1 MKRIIK
7 YCIIL
12 ASFLAVASCMTPKKV
27 LYLQDMKQGTQIDL
41 ENKYEAVISPNDELR
56 IIVSSEDEDLSKPF
70 NLGYGTGSN
79 SMYYGGGN
87 GNYMGYLVDTYGN
100 IQFPILGEI
109 HAAGMTRLQLQ
120 NDIKRRLIQG
130 AYIEDPYVMVRFN
143 NYKIFFLGPDGGK
156 AVTIPEERCT
166 FLEALSLAGDLG
178 LFTRRD
184 KIGVLR
190 EVEGQMTLRYLDPR
204 DSKVFNDPYYML
216 QQNDIILTQSFR
228 SRYYREEFS
237 FWTSWISLFSSA
249 ATIATLVTL
258 VKNMI
263 PNQSGQS
270 E

>member
-1 MKRIIK
+1 MKRIIR
-7 YCIIL
+7 IL
-12 ASFLAVASCMTPKKV
+12 SISAVLMAAASCMTPKKV
-27 LYLQDMKQGTQIDL
+27 LYLQDMKQGSQIEL

-56 IIVSSEDEDLSKPF
+56 IIVSCEDEDLSKPF

-79 SMYYGGGN
+79 SMFYGGGGN
-87 GNYMGYLVDTYGN
+87 NYMGYLVDIYGN

-156 AVTIPEERCT
+156 AITIPEERCT

-178 LFTRRD
+178 LYTRRD
-184 KIGVLR
+184 KMGVLR
-190 EVEGQMTLRYLDPR
+190 EVDGKMTLRYLDPR
-204 DSKVFNDPYYML
+204 DSDVFNDPYYML
-216 QQNDIILTQSFR
+216 QQNDIIMTQSFK

-237 FWTSWISLFSSA
+237 FWTSWISLFSSV

-258 VKNMI
+258 VTNLLPEKTA
-263 PNQSGQS
+263 

>member
-1 MKRIIK
+1 MKRIVKFAIM
-7 YCIIL
+7 I
-12 ASFLAVASCMTPKKV
+12 AAAAAVSSCMTPRKV
-27 LYLQDMKQGTQIDL
+27 LYLQDMKQGSQIDL
-41 ENKYEAVISPNDELR
+41 ENKYEAVISPNDELS

-70 NLGYGTGSN
+70 NLGYGTGSS
-79 SMYYGGGN
+79 SMYYGGSN
-87 GNYMGYLVDTYGN
+87 HMGYLVDIYGN

-109 HAAGMTRLQLQ
+109 HVAGMTRLQLQ

-156 AVTIPEERCT
+156 AITIPEERCT
-166 FLEALSLAGDLG
+166 FLEALALSGDLG
-178 LFTRRD
+178 LYTRRD

-190 EVEGQMTLRYLDPR
+190 EVDGKMTLRYLDPR
-204 DSKVFNDPYYML
+204 NSKVFNDPYYML
-216 QQNDIILTQSFR
+216 QQNDIIMTQSIR

-237 FWTSWISLFSSA
+237 YWTSWISLFSSA

-258 VKNMI
+258 VTNLI
-263 PNQSGQS
+263 PKQSA